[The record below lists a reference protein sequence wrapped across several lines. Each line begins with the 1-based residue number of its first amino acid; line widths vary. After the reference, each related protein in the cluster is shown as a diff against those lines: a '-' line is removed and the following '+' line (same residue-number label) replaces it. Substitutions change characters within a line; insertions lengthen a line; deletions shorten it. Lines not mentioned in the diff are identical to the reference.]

1 MAEGNTRVLITG
13 MSGLIGGLLRRRLE
27 SAGGYTL
34 RALNRRPVEG
44 VETVQADI
52 ADLEAIAPAFEGQE
66 VVVHLAAQLQ
76 DDPWDELLRA
86 NVVGTYNVFEAARMA
101 GVRRVVFAS
110 SGRVVQAVEFAP
122 PIDALVEGRYD
133 DLPPSWPMVTH
144 ETMRPSGTYGASKA
158 WGEALG
164 RHYSDALRHL
174 RAVRAHRAGEPGR
187 QGDGPSG
194 GVGVPQPPGRGAG
207 TAPLHRRA
215 GGPAVR
221 RLPGGTSNNRWSYR
235 DLGHTRE
242 VLGYEPEDSAEGAG
256 A

>member
-1 MAEGNTRVLITG
+1 MAEGSTKVLITG

-27 SAGGYTL
+27 AAGGYTL
-34 RALNRRPVEG
+34 RALNRRAVEG
-44 VETVQADI
+44 VECVQGDI
-52 ADLEAIAPAFEGQE
+52 ADLEAIAPAFEGQD

-76 DDPWDELLRA
+76 DDPWAELLRA

-110 SGRVVQAVEFAP
+110 SGRVVQAVEFTP
-122 PIDALVEGRYD
+122 PLNALVAGRYD
-133 DLPPSWPMVTH
+133 EMPPSWPMVTH

-164 RHYSDALRHL
+164 RHYSDAYGMSVLCVRIGL
-174 RAVRAHRAGEPGR
+174 VSQDDQAKGPRAASVYLSHRDVA
-187 QGDGPSG
+187 Q
-194 GVGVPQPPGRGAG
+194 V
-207 TAPLHRRA
+207 LHRCIDAPDDLRFDIFLA
-215 GGPAVR
+215 
-221 RLPGGTSNNRWSYR
+221 TSNNRWSYR

-242 VLGYEPEDSAEGAG
+242 VLGYAPEDSAEDAG

>member
-1 MAEGNTRVLITG
+1 MAEGSTRVLITG

-27 SAGGYTL
+27 AAGGYEL

-44 VETVQADI
+44 VECVQGDI
-52 ADLEAIAPAFEGQE
+52 ADLEAIAPAFEGQD

-86 NVVGTYNVFEAARMA
+86 NVVGTYNVFEAARTA

-110 SGRVVQAVEFAP
+110 SGRVVQAVEFTP
-122 PIDALVEGRYD
+122 PHDALVEGRYD

-144 ETMRPSGTYGASKA
+144 ETMSPSGTYGASKA

-164 RHYSDALRHL
+164 RHYADAHGISVLCVRIGL
-174 RAVRAHRAGEPGR
+174 VSQDDRAAGPRAASVYLSHRDVA
-187 QGDGPSG
+187 Q
-194 GVGVPQPPGRGAG
+194 V
-207 TAPLHRRA
+207 LHRCIDA
-215 GGPAVR
+215 PADLR
-221 RLPGGTSNNRWSYR
+221 FDIFLATSNNRWSYR

-242 VLGYEPEDSAEGAG
+242 VLGYEPEDSAENAG
-256 A
+256 AA